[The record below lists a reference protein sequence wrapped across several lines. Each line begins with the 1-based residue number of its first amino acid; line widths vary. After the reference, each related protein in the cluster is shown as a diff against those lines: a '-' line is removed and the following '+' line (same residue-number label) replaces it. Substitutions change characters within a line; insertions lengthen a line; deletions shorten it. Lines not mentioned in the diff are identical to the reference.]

1 MRRLIYR
8 ITAGWLTLFGVLHT
22 YGFLSFRPPSA
33 DGLAVFTAMNAVHF
47 AVKGTSYS
55 YGNFYEGFGL
65 MLSVYLFF
73 SAFVSWQ
80 LAGMKARSIA
90 WALCAVQVAGIA
102 LSLHYFGP
110 PQAISGL
117 VAVGLT
123 AWAAASPDATV

>member
-1 MRRLIYR
+1 MTRLLYR
-8 ITAGWLTLFGVLHT
+8 ITAGWLALFGALHT
-22 YGFLSFRPPSA
+22 YGFLNFRPPTQE
-33 DGLAVFTAMNAVHF
+33 GLAVFSSMNSVHF
-47 AVKGTSYS
+47 TVKGNTYS

-80 LAGMKARSIA
+80 LADMKARSIA
-90 WALCAVQVAGIA
+90 WALCAVQVAGVA

-117 VAVGLT
+117 IAVGLT
-123 AWAAASPDATV
+123 AWAAAKT